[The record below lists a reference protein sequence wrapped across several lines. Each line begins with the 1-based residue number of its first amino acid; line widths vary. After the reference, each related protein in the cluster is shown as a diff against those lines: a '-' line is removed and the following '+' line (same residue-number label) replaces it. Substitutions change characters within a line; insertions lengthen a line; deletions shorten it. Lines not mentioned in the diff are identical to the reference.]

1 MNDIFEKEKEEEE
14 ATNAT
19 SLNEIIR
26 DTTLNVFIV
35 LHKHAIM
42 IRLV

>member
-1 MNDIFEKEKEEEE
+1 MNDIFEKE

-19 SLNEIIR
+19 SLNKIIR

-35 LHKHAIM
+35 LH
-42 IRLV
+42 